1 MYIYRR
7 VQEIL
12 LSYSFTER
20 RRHTIQKY
28 IGTYRVFAS
37 PDLTTKKTST
47 NENDTFLKAKHGIQ
61 VYRQDEDIL
70 AIYFS
75 GGKNT
80 YTLDTVLQLENAGV
94 NLFLHIDGDKESVY
108 LVPEEQLHIVNRIIK
123 FQTQG
128 KNVKPTSIKTAR
140 RQIK

>member
-1 MYIYRR
+1 M
-7 VQEIL
+7 
-12 LSYSFTER
+12 T
-20 RRHTIQKY
+20 HIQKY

-70 AIYFS
+70 AIYFP

-80 YTLDTVLQLENAGV
+80 YTLDTVLQLENAAV
-94 NLFLHIDGDKESVY
+94 NLSLHIDGDKESVY
-108 LVPEEQLHIVNRIIK
+108 LVPEESINKIHQIVK
-123 FQTQG
+123 FSKQG